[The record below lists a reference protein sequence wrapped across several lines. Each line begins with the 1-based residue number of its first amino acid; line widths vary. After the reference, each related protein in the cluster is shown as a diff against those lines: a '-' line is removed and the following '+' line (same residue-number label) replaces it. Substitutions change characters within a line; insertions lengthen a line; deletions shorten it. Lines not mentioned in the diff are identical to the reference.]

1 MTLWPLD
8 QLFAQRPSKAPVA
21 FSEGALRPFGQLRRD
36 VSACAA
42 RLRQIRGHRALLV
55 TRDAYWGAVGLLAL
69 GASGKQII
77 LPPNALAQTLGA
89 IAEHDDIVLV
99 DEALEAEPRAI
110 RLCAGDAL
118 TKDCLPEIDP
128 ATPVIFFTSGSTG
141 EPKRIEKTLL
151 QLEDEARS
159 IDTLVGNT
167 LGPEALV
174 LGTVIHQHAYGL
186 AFRLI
191 WPLLSGRILY
201 GPAVSL
207 WEDVLAAMPSG
218 AALVTGPAH
227 LSRVAGL
234 EPVRPAQRPA
244 LILSAGAPL
253 GESAAREA
261 RAFLTTSITE
271 IFGSTET
278 GAIAWRPRD
287 GREAPWTPLPD
298 VTITRTGDGLLHALA
313 RHIPDE
319 SARAGQTLPDQ
330 IEIASDGTFHFNG
343 RRDRIAK
350 IEGARISLDELEKTL
365 IALPEI
371 ERAAAIVL
379 PGEGAL
385 LAAAVVPSETGAQ
398 YLSAF
403 GAFRFGRYLRSALA
417 HWLPPAARPKRW
429 RFVEALPEN
438 AMGKRTMH
446 EMVQLFQPPAPAPP
460 HPDAH
465 KVDPQIV
472 ALRRFDDGCE
482 IDCIVPPDLSCFNG
496 HFPAMPILPGVVQI
510 DWVVRLA
517 NRYLSL
523 GTEAASAF
531 QVKFR
536 RIIGQSQLFTLRL
549 RVLPTHRLAF
559 EYRIDGETASSGSV
573 ALPPIASKR
582 PAHDRRAI
590 DTKGTLAQ
598 AERPDRRQG
607 RVL

>member
-8 QLFAQRPSKAPVA
+8 QLFAQRSGKTPAA
-21 FSEGALRPFGQLRRD
+21 FSEGAIRPFGQLRRD
-36 VSACAA
+36 VNACVA
-42 RLRQIRGHRALLV
+42 RLRQIGGRRALLV

-69 GASGKQII
+69 ASSGKQII
-77 LPPNALAQTLGA
+77 LPPNGLAQTLGA
-89 IAEHDDIVLV
+89 IAEHDDILLG
-99 DEALEAEPRAI
+99 DDALEAEPRAI

-118 TKDCLPEIDP
+118 TKDSLPEIDP

-141 EPKRIEKTLL
+141 ESKRIKKTLL

-159 IDTLVGNT
+159 IDMLAGHT
-167 LGPEALV
+167 LGPESLV
-174 LGTVIHQHAYGL
+174 LGTVTHQHAYGL

-201 GPAVSL
+201 GPMVSL

-218 AALVTGPAH
+218 AALVTSPAH
-227 LSRVAGL
+227 LRRVAGL
-234 EPVRPAQRPA
+234 EPVSPAQRPA
-244 LILSAGAPL
+244 LILSAGASL

-261 RAFLTTSITE
+261 QAFLTMPITE

-278 GAIAWRPRD
+278 GAIAWRTRD
-287 GREAPWTPLPD
+287 GQDAPWVPLPN
-298 VTITRTGDGLLHALA
+298 VTITRTGDGLLHALG
-313 RHIPDE
+313 RHIPGE
-319 SARAGQTLPDQ
+319 PGRAGQTLPDQ
-330 IEIASDGTFHFNG
+330 IEMASEGTFRLNG

-350 IEGARISLDELEKTL
+350 IEGVRVSLNELEKAL

-371 ERAAAIVL
+371 ERAAVIVL
-379 PGEGAL
+379 PGETAL
-385 LAAAVVPSETGAQ
+385 LAAAAVPSEAGAQ
-398 YLSAF
+398 HLSAV

-417 HWLPPAARPKRW
+417 HRLPPAARPKRW
-429 RFVEALPEN
+429 RFVEVLPEN

-446 EMVQLFQPPAPAPP
+446 EMVQLFQPPAFAPP
-460 HPDAH
+460 HNDAP
-465 KVDPQIV
+465 KVGPQIV

-482 IDCIVPPDLSCFNG
+482 IDSAVPSDLSCFNG

-517 NRYLSL
+517 NQYLSL

-536 RIIGQSQLFTLRL
+536 RIIGKGQLFTLRL
-549 RVLPTHRLAF
+549 RILPARRLAF

-582 PAHDRRAI
+582 PAHDPRAI
-590 DTKGTLAQ
+590 DTDGTFAQ
-598 AERPDRRQG
+598 AG
-607 RVL
+607 R

>member
-1 MTLWPLD
+1 MSNRTFSSFAIGLGVFYPALVYALQSTLSQGGFVAIAVATIALRVATLDKASAQLWRGPLLMAVPALLIVLLVAPDKAAKAYPVAISLAAAAVFGGSLIAPPSLIEQIARLQEPDLPEEGQAYCRKVTLVWTVWLLLNALIAGLLGWTGQDSAWAIWTGIVAYAVMALLFLGEIAIRPPNPQKVRCVMTLWPLD
-8 QLFAQRPSKAPVA
+8 QLFAQRPSKTPVA

-36 VSACAA
+36 VSACAG
-42 RLRQIRGHRALLV
+42 RLRQIGGRRALLV
-55 TRDAYWGAVGLLAL
+55 TRDAYSGAVGLLAL
-69 GASGKQII
+69 ASSGKQII

-89 IAEHDDIVLV
+89 IAEHDDILLG

-118 TKDCLPEIDP
+118 TKDSLPEINS

-191 WPLLSGRILY
+191 WPLLSGQILY

-287 GREAPWTPLPD
+287 GQDAPWAPLPD

-313 RHIPDE
+313 RHIPD
-319 SARAGQTLPDQ
+319 RIGTRGPD
-330 IEIASDGTFHFNG
+330 
-343 RRDRIAK
+343 
-350 IEGARISLDELEKTL
+350 
-365 IALPEI
+365 
-371 ERAAAIVL
+371 
-379 PGEGAL
+379 
-385 LAAAVVPSETGAQ
+385 
-398 YLSAF
+398 
-403 GAFRFGRYLRSALA
+403 
-417 HWLPPAARPKRW
+417 PA
-429 RFVEALPEN
+429 
-438 AMGKRTMH
+438 
-446 EMVQLFQPPAPAPP
+446 
-460 HPDAH
+460 
-465 KVDPQIV
+465 
-472 ALRRFDDGCE
+472 
-482 IDCIVPPDLSCFNG
+482 
-496 HFPAMPILPGVVQI
+496 
-510 DWVVRLA
+510 
-517 NRYLSL
+517 
-523 GTEAASAF
+523 
-531 QVKFR
+531 
-536 RIIGQSQLFTLRL
+536 
-549 RVLPTHRLAF
+549 
-559 EYRIDGETASSGSV
+559 
-573 ALPPIASKR
+573 
-582 PAHDRRAI
+582 
-590 DTKGTLAQ
+590 
-598 AERPDRRQG
+598 RPDRDGERRNLSSQRTKGSDRQD
-607 RVL
+607 

>member
-8 QLFAQRPSKAPVA
+8 QLFAQRPGRTPVA
-21 FSEGALRPFGQLRRD
+21 FSKGALQPLGQLRRD

-42 RLRQIRGHRALLV
+42 RLRQIGGRRALLV

-69 GASGKQII
+69 ASSGKEII

-89 IAEHDDIVLV
+89 IAEHDDIVLG
-99 DEALEAEPRAI
+99 DDALEAEPRAI

-118 TKDCLPEIDP
+118 TKDSVPEIDP

-159 IDTLVGNT
+159 IETLAGHT

-191 WPLLSGRILY
+191 WPLLSGRIIY
-201 GPAVSL
+201 GPMVSL

-234 EPVRPAQRPA
+234 EPVSPAQRPA
-244 LILSAGAPL
+244 LILSAGGPL

-261 RAFLTTSITE
+261 RAFLTMSITE

-287 GREAPWTPLPD
+287 GQDAPWAPLPD

-313 RHIPDE
+313 PHIAAEPG
-319 SARAGQTLPDQ
+319 RPGQTLSDQ
-330 IEIASDGTFHFNG
+330 IEMAAGGTFRLNG

-350 IEGARISLDELEKTL
+350 IEGARISLDELEKAL

-371 ERAAAIVL
+371 EHAAVIVL
-379 PGEGAL
+379 PGETAL
-385 LAAAVVPSETGAQ
+385 LAAAVVPSGTGAQ
-398 YLSAF
+398 HLSAV
-403 GAFRFGRYLRSALA
+403 GAFQFGLYLRSALA
-417 HWLPPAARPKRW
+417 HRLPPAARPKRW
-429 RFVEALPEN
+429 RFVEVLPVN

-446 EMVQLFQPPAPAPP
+446 EMIQLFQPQASAPLHTGAP
-460 HPDAH
+460 
-465 KVDPQIV
+465 KVDPQII
-472 ALRRFDDGCE
+472 ALRRFYGGCE
-482 IDCIVPPDLSCFNG
+482 IDCVVPPDLSCFKG

-536 RIIGQSQLFTLRL
+536 RIIGRNQLFTLRL
-549 RVLPTHRLAF
+549 RVLPARRLAF
-559 EYRIDGETASSGSV
+559 EYLIDGETASSGSV
-573 ALPPIASKR
+573 ALPSIASKR
-582 PAHDRRAI
+582 PAHDPRA
-590 DTKGTLAQ
+590 TGTNGTLAH
-598 AERPDRRQG
+598 AER
-607 RVL
+607 

>member
-1 MTLWPLD
+1 M
-8 QLFAQRPSKAPVA
+8 
-21 FSEGALRPFGQLRRD
+21 
-36 VSACAA
+36 
-42 RLRQIRGHRALLV
+42 
-55 TRDAYWGAVGLLAL
+55 
-69 GASGKQII
+69 
-77 LPPNALAQTLGA
+77 
-89 IAEHDDIVLV
+89 
-99 DEALEAEPRAI
+99 
-110 RLCAGDAL
+110 
-118 TKDCLPEIDP
+118 
-128 ATPVIFFTSGSTG
+128 
-141 EPKRIEKTLL
+141 
-151 QLEDEARS
+151 
-159 IDTLVGNT
+159 
-167 LGPEALV
+167 
-174 LGTVIHQHAYGL
+174 
-186 AFRLI
+186 
-191 WPLLSGRILY
+191 LSGQILY

-278 GAIAWRPRD
+278 GAIAWPPRWSGRAMDTPARCHDYANWGRP
-287 GREAPWTPLPD
+287 
-298 VTITRTGDGLLHALA
+298 VHALA
-313 RHIPDE
+313 RHIPDK

-330 IEIASDGTFHFNG
+330 IEMASDGTFRFNG

-531 QVKFR
+531 RVKFR

>member
-1 MTLWPLD
+1 M
-8 QLFAQRPSKAPVA
+8 FAQRPAKRPVA
-21 FSEGALRPFGQLRRD
+21 FSGGALRSLGQLQSD
-36 VSACAA
+36 VDACAA
-42 RLRQIRGHRALLV
+42 RLRQTRGRRALLV

-69 GASGKQII
+69 ASSGKEII
-77 LPPNALAQTLGA
+77 LPPSALAQTLGV
-89 IAEHDDIVLV
+89 IAEPDDILLG
-99 DEALEAEPRAI
+99 DDALEAELRAV

-118 TKDCLPEIDP
+118 TKDSLPDINP

-159 IDTLVGNT
+159 IDALVGHI

-186 AFRLI
+186 AFRLM
-191 WPLLSGRILY
+191 WPLLSGQILH
-201 GPAVSL
+201 GPTISL

-218 AALVTGPAH
+218 AALVTGPSH

-234 EPVRPAQRPA
+234 EPVNPAQRPA

-253 GESAAREA
+253 GENAAREA

-287 GREAPWTPLPD
+287 GQDVPWAPLPD

-313 RHIPDE
+313 RHIP
-319 SARAGQTLPDQ
+319 SGPGRAGQTLPDQ
-330 IEIASDGTFHFNG
+330 IEMASGGTFCLNG

-350 IEGARISLDELEKTL
+350 IEGARISLDELEKAL

-371 ERAAAIVL
+371 ERAAGIVL
-379 PGEGAL
+379 PGETAL

-398 YLSAF
+398 HLSAVGPF
-403 GAFRFGRYLRSALA
+403 QFGRYLRSALA
-417 HWLPPAARPKRW
+417 NRLPPAGRPKRW
-429 RFVEALPEN
+429 RFVQVLPEN
-438 AMGKRTMH
+438 SMGKRTMH
-446 EMVQLFQPPAPAPP
+446 EMVQLFQSPASAPP
-460 HPDAH
+460 YADAP
-465 KVDPQIV
+465 KVDPQII

-482 IDCIVPPDLSCFNG
+482 IDCVVPPDLSCFNG

-517 NRYLSL
+517 NQYLSL

-549 RVLPTHRLAF
+549 RVLPARRLAF
-559 EYRIDGETASSGSV
+559 EYLIDGETASSGSV
-573 ALPPIASKR
+573 ALPPIKKAS
-582 PAHDRRAI
+582 P
-590 DTKGTLAQ
+590 
-598 AERPDRRQG
+598 
-607 RVL
+607 

>member
-8 QLFAQRPSKAPVA
+8 QLFAQRPGKTPVA
-21 FSEGALRPFGQLRRD
+21 FSEGALRSFGQLRRD

-42 RLRQIRGHRALLV
+42 RLRQIGGRRALLV

-69 GASGKQII
+69 ASSGKQII

-89 IAEHDDIVLV
+89 IAEHDDILLG
-99 DEALEAEPRAI
+99 DDALEAEPRAI

-118 TKDCLPEIDP
+118 TKDSLPEIDP

-159 IDTLVGNT
+159 IETLAGHT

-174 LGTVIHQHAYGL
+174 LGTVTHQHAYGL

-201 GPAVSL
+201 GPMVSL
-207 WEDVLAAMPSG
+207 WEDVLAVMPSG
-218 AALVTGPAH
+218 AALVTSPAH

-234 EPVRPAQRPA
+234 EPVSPAQRPA

-261 RAFLTTSITE
+261 RAFLTMSITE

-287 GREAPWTPLPD
+287 GQDAPWAPLPD

-313 RHIPDE
+313 RHIPGE
-319 SARAGQTLPDQ
+319 PGRAGQTLSDQ
-330 IEIASDGTFHFNG
+330 IEMASDGTFRLNG

-350 IEGARISLDELEKTL
+350 IEGARISLDELEKAL

-371 ERAAAIVL
+371 ERAVVIVL
-379 PGEGAL
+379 PGETAL
-385 LAAAVVPSETGAQ
+385 LAAAAVPSETGAQ
-398 YLSAF
+398 HLSAV

-417 HWLPPAARPKRW
+417 HRLPPAALPKRW
-429 RFVEALPEN
+429 RFVEVLPEN
-438 AMGKRTMH
+438 AMGKRTVH
-446 EMVQLFQPPAPAPP
+446 EMVQLFQPPASAPP
-460 HPDAH
+460 HTDAP

-482 IDCIVPPDLSCFNG
+482 IDCVVPPDLSCFNG

-517 NRYLSL
+517 NQYLSL

-549 RVLPTHRLAF
+549 RVLPAQPPCVRVSHRWRNRFLRVGRA
-559 EYRIDGETASSGSV
+559 
-573 ALPPIASKR
+573 
-582 PAHDRRAI
+582 PAHRIEKAS
-590 DTKGTLAQ
+590 
-598 AERPDRRQG
+598 P
-607 RVL
+607 